1 MAKFSPHAA
10 VGEISIGEMRWLP
23 GFWAERLEVCR
34 SSMIPNMW
42 NILSDDSLSHA
53 FANFRIAAGLEQG
66 EHSGPPF
73 FDGDLYKW
81 LESVASVFA
90 ATGDQALGSLMDE
103 VIPVIAMAQR
113 SDGYLHTPVIIA
125 ERNKT
130 GLAASKDS
138 PAPAAAGG
146 ASAAPATL
154 AGSTLGCDVATGPA
168 PQAMADRLHFE
179 VYNFGHLMTTACR
192 HFEAT
197 GKRSLLDVAVR
208 AADYLIGRFSIPDPN
223 TAKNNIC
230 PSHYMGLIELYRITG
245 EPRFRDFAASLID
258 NRSLIVD
265 GTDDNQDRIPFRN
278 QRRAVGHAVRANYLY
293 AGIAD
298 VYAETGDRS
307 LLPALMSIWNDVAS
321 TKTYITGATGA
332 LYDGVSPDG
341 DEDHWSIQRI
351 HQAYG
356 REYQLPNTT
365 AYNET
370 CANIGNAL
378 WNWRMFRITG
388 EARYMDVVETVL
400 YNSML
405 SGISLDGTKYFY
417 QNTLREER
425 LMPVHLRWPRRRA
438 PYISSFCC
446 PPNVL
451 RTIAGS
457 GTMAYGLTEDGVC
470 VNLYGS
476 SKLTTALRDGR
487 KFSLSQQSA
496 YPWDGAVLV
505 TLDEVLGDG
514 VPGGEFTLSLRI
526 PAWAAGASLVA
537 ENGGLSTPVPCEP
550 GSYASIRR
558 AWKKGDT
565 VHLSLP
571 MRPRLLLA
579 HPLVEESRNQAALMR
594 GPIVYCLESADL
606 PAGLGVKDVL
616 LPSDALITETKGRE
630 ELSGMT
636 LLECESRVLETGRAD
651 GLYREISGYSIRP
664 LPLRFVPYFA
674 WDNRGPGEM
683 TVWLPL
689 LWR

>member
-10 VGEISIGEMRWLP
+10 VGEISIGEMRWTS
-23 GFWAERLEVCR
+23 GFWAERLGVCR
-34 SSMIPNMW
+34 SSMIPAMW
-42 NILSDDSLSHA
+42 KILSDDSLSHA
-53 FANFRIAAGLEQG
+53 FANFRIAAGLQKG

-81 LESVASVFA
+81 LESVASMFA
-90 ATGDQALGSLMDE
+90 ATGDKALDSLMDE
-103 VIPVIAMAQR
+103 VVSVIAAAQR

-125 ERNKT
+125 EKNKVA
-130 GLAASKDS
+130 LAAAAPS
-138 PAPAAAGG
+138 PEEPAPIPDQEGPAAAPK
-146 ASAAPATL
+146 AKPD
-154 AGSTLGCDVATGPA
+154 CDVSTGPA
-168 PQAMADRLHFE
+168 PKALVDRLHFE

-208 AADYLIGRFSIPDPN
+208 AADYLIGRFAVPDPN

-245 EPRFRDFAASLID
+245 ETRFRDFAASLID

-265 GTDDNQDRIPFRN
+265 GTDDNQDRIAFRD
-278 QRRAVGHAVRANYLY
+278 QRKAVGHSVRANYLY
-293 AGIAD
+293 AGVAD
-298 VYAETGDRS
+298 VYAETGDKS
-307 LLPALMSIWNDVAS
+307 LLPALESIWDNVAS

-378 WNWRMFRITG
+378 WNWRMFRISG

-425 LMPVHLRWPRRRA
+425 LMPVRLRWPRHRA
-438 PYISSFCC
+438 SYISSFCC
-446 PPNVL
+446 PPNVV

-457 GTMAYGLTEDGVC
+457 GTMAYGLTRDGVC

-476 SKLTTALRDGR
+476 SRLSTILEDGR
-487 KFSLSQQSA
+487 RLSLSQESA
-496 YPWDGAVLV
+496 YPWDGKVTV
-505 TLDEVLGDG
+505 TLEEV
-514 VPGGEFTLSLRI
+514 PAEEFTVSLRI
-526 PAWAAGASLVA
+526 PSWAAGVSLVA
-537 ENGGLSTPVPCEP
+537 EIDGRSKPQPCEP
-550 GSYASIRR
+550 GSYAAVR
-558 AWKKGDT
+558 ASWKRGDR
-565 VHLSLP
+565 LLLDLP
-571 MRPRLLLA
+571 LRPRLLLA

-594 GPIVYCLESADL
+594 GPLVYCLESADL
-606 PAGLGVKDVL
+606 PAGLGVKDIL
-616 LPSDALITETKGRE
+616 LPSDALFSETKGKDG
-630 ELSGMT
+630 LMGMT
-636 LLECESRVLETGRAD
+636 LLSCDGAILGTKGAD
-651 GLYREISGYSIRP
+651 GLYRELAGYSIEAM
-664 LPLRFVPYFA
+664 PLRFVPYFT

-683 TVWLPL
+683 SVWLPL

>member
-34 SSMIPNMW
+34 SSMIPAMW
-42 NILSDDSLSHA
+42 KILSDDSLSHA

-90 ATGDQALGSLMDE
+90 ATEDQALGSLMDE
-103 VIPVIAMAQR
+103 VVSVITRAQR
-113 SDGYLHTPVIIA
+113 ADGYLHTPVIIA
-125 ERNKT
+125 ERNKAGPT
-130 GLAASKDS
+130 ASKLS
-138 PAPAAAGG
+138 PAPAAATSSGIDCD
-146 ASAAPATL
+146 ASTALAPK
-154 AGSTLGCDVATGPA
+154 
-168 PQAMADRLHFE
+168 AMADRLHFE

-208 AADYLIGRFSIPDPN
+208 AADYLIGRFAVPDPN

-230 PSHYMGLIELYRITG
+230 PSHYMGLIELYRITD
-245 EPRFRDFAASLID
+245 EPRFRDFAAALID

-265 GTDDNQDRIPFRN
+265 GTDDNQDRIPFRA
-278 QRRAVGHAVRANYLY
+278 QRKAVGHAVRANYLY
-293 AGIAD
+293 AGVAD
-298 VYAETGDRS
+298 VYAETGDES
-307 LLPALMSIWNDVAS
+307 LMPALESIWNNVAS

-341 DEDHWSIQRI
+341 DEDHWSIQRV

-388 EARYMDVVETVL
+388 GARYMDVVETVL

-425 LMPVHLRWPRRRA
+425 LMPVRLRWPRRRA

-457 GTMAYGLTEDGVC
+457 GAMAYGLTEDGVC
-470 VNLYGS
+470 VNLFGS
-476 SKLTTALRDGR
+476 SRLTTSLKDGR
-487 KFSLSQQSA
+487 KLSLSQESA
-496 YPWDGAVLV
+496 YPWDGAVAV
-505 TLDEVLGDG
+505 TLDEV
-514 VPGGEFTLSLRI
+514 PGSEFTVSLRI
-526 PAWAAGASLVA
+526 PSWAAGASLVA
-537 ENGGLSTPVPCEP
+537 ENGGRSTPVPCEP
-550 GSYASIRR
+550 GSYAAVRK
-558 AWKKGDT
+558 AWKKGDRLL
-565 VHLSLP
+565 LSLP
-571 MRPRLLLA
+571 LRPRLLIA

-594 GPIVYCLESADL
+594 GPLVYCLESADL
-606 PAGLGVKDVL
+606 PAGLGVKDIL
-616 LPSDALITETKGRE
+616 LPSDALITETKGRGG
-630 ELSGMT
+630 LSGMT
-636 LLECESRVLETGRAD
+636 LLECEGRVLETGSAD
-651 GLYREISGYSIRP
+651 GLYREISGYSIKP